1 MVNIALSHGVFMAS
15 VLAGRIVD
23 SSIRLALTGTP
34 GTGKST
40 VAGLLAGDGF
50 EVLTVESLAEQN
62 GLEGHL
68 DPDDGALVIDTDSL
82 HQALS
87 ESWQNPPRGSVV
99 VDGHL
104 SHHLPCDAVA
114 VLRCSPD
121 ILRNRLGERGYH
133 VLKAEA
139 NAEWELIGGAWNEYG
154 SGVPRIEFDTSAKD
168 AESVAASISDWIADG
183 FKPASQSPGIDWIER
198 MSD

>member
-121 ILRNRLGERGYH
+121 ILRNRLDERGYH
-133 VLKAEA
+133 ILKAEA

-154 SGVPRIEFDTSAKD
+154 SGVPWIEFDTSVKD

-183 FKPASQSPGIDWIER
+183 FKPTSQSPGIDWIER